1 MKTSKYA
8 IFCAAALLLLTACGG
23 SDSGASGGAV
33 TENSTAAVQAEGGAS
48 GETGNA
54 SGGGTDSASNADTAA
69 KSDGYTFA
77 SGNAVVVIDAE
88 AAPIL
93 SALGEADSYYE
104 AASCAFEGLD
114 KYYTYSSFE
123 VDTYPDENGVDRIS
137 AVLLKDD
144 LVSTAEGVS
153 IGDSAE
159 AVAAAYGQG
168 DADSASAVYEKG
180 GMKLMFIFDGDG
192 AVESI
197 QYLTKALDA
206 VTAETEAG

>member
-33 TENSTAAVQAEGGAS
+33 TENGTAAVQAEGGAS
-48 GETGNA
+48 G
-54 SGGGTDSASNADTAA
+54 GGTDGASNIDTAA

-153 IGDSAE
+153 IGDSAD

-180 GMKLMFIFDGDG
+180 GMKLMFLFDGEG

>member
-1 MKTSKYA
+1 MKKYA
-8 IFCAAALLLLTACGG
+8 FLLAAAMLLLTACGG
-23 SDSGASGGAV
+23 NGGSGASDSGA
-33 TENSTAAVQAEGGAS
+33 
-48 GETGNA
+48 
-54 SGGGTDSASNADTAA
+54 
-69 KSDGYTFA
+69 A
-77 SGNAVVVIDAE
+77 SGNAATDSAGEAEVQAAADGASGGETASAADTGAKTGGYVFTSGGTQVVIDAE

-93 SALGEADSYYE
+93 SALGQENSYYE

-153 IGDSAE
+153 IGDGRENVLS
-159 AVAAAYGQG
+159 AYGAEG
-168 DADSASAVYEKG
+168 TEDGVSVVYEKG
-180 GMKLMFIFDGDG
+180 GMKLMFILDGDG